1 MSLTETER
9 VKEREPEE
17 SHEGGH
23 FRERSTGQGG
33 LPGWL
38 LPPAATPGL
47 GERPEE
53 VRCDCSEVAASRQAE
68 VRAREEE
75 PASSGLEQ
83 LREGRGPR
91 QEGGICCTYCHRRRA
106 CHGLPARRR
115 HASSCHLRSHGPGE
129 TREYRGA
136 CYDDNHCGSP
146 ACVL

>member
-33 LPGWL
+33 PPGWL

-53 VRCDCSEVAASRQAE
+53 VTCDCSEVAA
-68 VRAREEE
+68 
-75 PASSGLEQ
+75 
-83 LREGRGPR
+83 GR
-91 QEGGICCTYCHRRRA
+91 
-106 CHGLPARRR
+106 
-115 HASSCHLRSHGPGE
+115 
-129 TREYRGA
+129 
-136 CYDDNHCGSP
+136 
-146 ACVL
+146 